1 MPEYEGI
8 GYLREKLNQ
17 KRTRVNLRYD
27 FYEMKNHTRDLG
39 ISTPPAL
46 LSFQSVLGWCGTAV
60 DSLADRLEFREFAN
74 DDFNMNEIFNMN
86 NPDVFFGS
94 AILSALIGS
103 CSFVYIRKD
112 EDDRIRLE
120 VIDGGN
126 ATGVIDPTTMLL
138 KEGYAVLERN
148 DSGDPTLEAYFIP
161 GEVHLYKDGILSEVV
176 NNPVDFPLLVPVVN
190 RPDPRRWF
198 GRSRISRAN
207 MAIIDAAMRSLLRSE
222 ITAEFYS
229 FPQKWVS
236 GLSQN
241 RDPLDKWKA
250 SVSTILAFDKD
261 QDGDKPTVGQF
272 TQSSTQPHVEQVKML
287 ASLFAGEN
295 GLTVEDLGFSGA
307 NPTSAESIK
316 AAHETLRL
324 QARKA
329 QHDFGAAFLNV
340 GFLSRCLDDGRQ
352 YKRSAFYQTEAAWKP
367 IFEPDAAMLSSIG
380 DGVYKLSQAFPE
392 AITEDFLA
400 DYIGL

>member
-1 MPEYEGI
+1 MRGIEYLRAK
-8 GYLREKLNQ
+8 LREK
-17 KRTRVNLRYD
+17 RIRVNLRYKY
-27 FYEMKNHTRDLG
+27 YEMKNAFRDLG
-39 ISTPPAL
+39 IMDDAR
-46 LSFQSVLGWCGTAV
+46 FQQISEVVGWAAKAV
-60 DSLADRLEFREFAN
+60 DSLADRLVFRTFKHDEY
-74 DDFNMNEIFNMN
+74 DIKPIFDQN
-86 NPDVFFGS
+86 NPDVFFS
-94 AILSALIGS
+94 AAVLSALIGS

-112 EDDRIRLE
+112 EEGRIRLE

-148 DSGDPTLEAYFIP
+148 DSDEPTLEAYFEP
-161 GEVHLYKDGILSEVV
+161 GAVSIYKNGVLEGRVK
-176 NNPVDFPLLVPVVN
+176 NPVEFPLLVPVVN
-190 RPDPRRWF
+190 RPDPKRWF

-207 MAIIDAAMRSLLRSE
+207 MALIDSAMRSLLRTE

-241 RDPLDKWKA
+241 RDSLDKWKA
-250 SVSTILAFDKD
+250 SISTILEFDKD
-261 QDGDKPTVGQF
+261 QDGDRPEIGQF
-272 TQSSTQPHVEQVKML
+272 TQSSTTPHVEQIKML
-287 ASLFAGEN
+287 AALFAGEN
-295 GLTVEDLGFSGA
+295 GLTLEDLGFSGS

-329 QHDFGAAFLNV
+329 QRDFGSAFLNV
-340 GFLSRCLDDGRQ
+340 GFLARCLEDGRQ
-352 YKRSAFYQTEAAWKP
+352 YLRSAFYQTEAAWRP

-380 DGVYKLSQAFPE
+380 DGVYKLSQAFPD
-392 AITEDFLA
+392 ALTEDFLA

>member
-1 MPEYEGI
+1 MRGI
-8 GYLREKLNQ
+8 EYLRAKLTQ
-17 KRTRVNLRYD
+17 KKKRVDLRYTY
-27 FYEMKNHTRDLG
+27 YEMKNAFRDLG
-39 ISTPPAL
+39 IMEDAR
-46 LSFQSVLGWCGTAV
+46 FQTIREVVGWAPKAV
-60 DSLADRLEFREFAN
+60 DSLADRLVFRRFKK
-74 DDFNMNEIFNMN
+74 DDYNINVFFDEN
-86 NPDVFFGS
+86 NPDVFFS
-94 AILSALIGS
+94 AAILSALIGS

-148 DSGDPTLEAYFIP
+148 DSGDPTVEAYFIP

-176 NNPVDFPLLVPVVN
+176 KNPVDFPLLVPVVN

-287 ASLFAGEN
+287 AALFAGEN